1 MMNFLVRKTP
11 KFAFDLSHS
20 LFGLEKFAELLLAIK
35 LATIHNSSLSARS
48 HHRYHNEK
56 FEGKSELRMMD
67 DFFVTVSDGNGGE
80 QTILLWVPLAITAY
94 NVVLEYGGSQQV
106 AERAS
111 AAVIHYG
118 KEIDYQ
124 QRLTVRRQV
133 IMAARKAA
141 DAVIEE
147 LGNGDV
153 AAAVLDAV
161 RVGGEILASAKAS
174 GIVIDALAT
183 STPETEPAAG
193 GDNDSSSSNHIYI
206 ALIKPMGIVFEPI
219 GDPQECGVRI
229 REIPRGGKAYLSKE
243 LKVGDELISINDT
256 KMSNLTFYEILEFIS
271 EEDDQN
277 QFNLIF
283 QRQDTKEMKAAMGRR
298 FRNLIKRS
306 ASSNNT
312 KIAEQRDDAVPSS
325 TAPPPAQGLPNLK
338 DLKAKKSFSFFGK
351 AYPSL
356 TSPCAESDGSLH
368 SVMQLLGC
376 ADLYGHSSGH
386 YSLGSMS
393 DYSSFDED
401 SIALRGVP
409 E

>member
-1 MMNFLVRKTP
+1 
-11 KFAFDLSHS
+11 
-20 LFGLEKFAELLLAIK
+20 
-35 LATIHNSSLSARS
+35 
-48 HHRYHNEK
+48 
-56 FEGKSELRMMD
+56 MMD

-183 STPETEPAAG
+183 SSPETEPAAG

-206 ALIKPMGIVFEPI
+206 ALSKPMGIVFEPI

-229 REIPRGGKAYLSKE
+229 REIPRGGKAFLSKE

-256 KMSNLTFYEILEFIS
+256 KMSNLTFYEILEYIS
-271 EEDDQN
+271 EEDEQN

-283 QRQDTKEMKAAMGRR
+283 QRQDTKEMKAAMGRK
-298 FRNLIKRS
+298 FRNLIKRR

-338 DLKAKKSFSFFGK
+338 DLKAKKSFSFFGM

-356 TSPCAESDGSLH
+356 TSPCAESDGSLR

>member
-1 MMNFLVRKTP
+1 
-11 KFAFDLSHS
+11 
-20 LFGLEKFAELLLAIK
+20 
-35 LATIHNSSLSARS
+35 
-48 HHRYHNEK
+48 
-56 FEGKSELRMMD
+56 MMD
-67 DFFVTVSDGNGGE
+67 DFFVTVCDGNGGE

-124 QRLTVRRQV
+124 ERLTVRRQV

-193 GDNDSSSSNHIYI
+193 GDNDSSSSNHIFI
-206 ALIKPMGIVFEPI
+206 ALTKPMGIVFEPI

>member
-1 MMNFLVRKTP
+1 MK
-11 KFAFDLSHS
+11 
-20 LFGLEKFAELLLAIK
+20 
-35 LATIHNSSLSARS
+35 
-48 HHRYHNEK
+48 
-56 FEGKSELRMMD
+56 D
-67 DFFVTVSDGNGGE
+67 DFFVTVCDGNGGE

-124 QRLTVRRQV
+124 ERLTVRRQV

-193 GDNDSSSSNHIYI
+193 GDNGSSSSNHIYI
-206 ALIKPMGIVFEPI
+206 ALTKPMGIVFEPI
-219 GDPQECGVRI
+219 RDAQECGVRI

-376 ADLYGHSSGH
+376 ADLYGHSSGR
-386 YSLGSMS
+386 SLGSMS